1 MVRWPAAPA
10 EAGPASLVGVASE
23 CLGER
28 ARLRVHGV
36 TVAPRFGCII
46 VRQPPERAAQA
57 AVDRPL
63 RRPLGGR
70 NDGRTARSLED
81 LARGNGRVAAGAQVS
96 KGDLL
101 VERGAGRLQQLA
113 DRMATRGDGVGE
125 WLSEELRADAAFL
138 RKLKPSLIAARARGQ
153 APTDQRPEAPPPAP
167 APQRAAQPKRGRKGG
182 GPLPLLVVGA
192 AFVAGVALAK
202 VIDWR
207 GHAHPR
213 D

>member
-1 MVRWPAAPA
+1 M
-10 EAGPASLVGVASE
+10 
-23 CLGER
+23 
-28 ARLRVHGV
+28 
-36 TVAPRFGCII
+36 T
-46 VRQPPERAAQA
+46 
-57 AVDRPL
+57 
-63 RRPLGGR
+63 
-70 NDGRTARSLED
+70 
-81 LARGNGRVAAGAQVS
+81 

-138 RKLKPSLIAARARGQ
+138 RKLKPSLIAARARG
-153 APTDQRPEAPPPAP
+153 EAPATEEPREPVVRP
-167 APQRAAQPKRGRKGG
+167 TQRSSPEDSKPKRRRG
-182 GPLPLLVVGA
+182 GPNPLLVIGA
-192 AFVAGVALAK
+192 AVGVGILLAK